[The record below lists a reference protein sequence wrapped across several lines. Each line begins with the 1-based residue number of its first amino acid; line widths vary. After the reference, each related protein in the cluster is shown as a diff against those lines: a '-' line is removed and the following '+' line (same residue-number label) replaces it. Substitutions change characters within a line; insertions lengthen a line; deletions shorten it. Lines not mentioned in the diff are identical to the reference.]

1 MTADNPF
8 AEFEK
13 PQSDRA
19 WKLIAGRHSTE
30 QQFED
35 GNKATWRAAEW
46 VVYSDDEPEFEL
58 IEVPGGDGK
67 VDSICI
73 EDLPYD
79 VELEYMFDGDLH
91 GLEEEDL
98 EDSIV
103 DATYVWNFR
112 VEEMS

>member
-1 MTADNPF
+1 MTTDNPF
-8 AEFEK
+8 AEF

-30 QQFED
+30 QQFEE
-35 GNKATWRAAEW
+35 GGMVNWRNAEW
-46 VVYSDDEPEFEL
+46 VIYSDEEPEFEL
-58 IEVPGGDGK
+58 IAVPGGDGE

-73 EDLPYD
+73 EDLPYE
-79 VELEYMFDGDLH
+79 VEMLSMYSGNLY
-91 GLEEEDL
+91 GIEEEDYL
-98 EDSIV
+98 EESIV

>member
-1 MTADNPF
+1 MTTDNPF

-19 WKLIAGRHSTE
+19 WKLIAGRYSTE
-30 QQFED
+30 QQMED
-35 GNKATWRAAEW
+35 GGAITWRNAEW
-46 VVYSDDEPEFEL
+46 VIYSDEEPEFEL
-58 IEVPGGDGK
+58 IEVPGGDGE

-73 EDLPYD
+73 EELPYE
-79 VELEYMFDGDLH
+79 VEMLSMFGGDLR
-91 GLEEEDL
+91 GIEEDDLEE
-98 EDSIV
+98 SIV